1 MNITTERTTLS
12 FIGKKDFAD
21 ILNLYHEEDTFRYIP
36 HLEGWAEEKYLDLLE
51 KKIVEN
57 TTDIGYYWIARSR
70 KDKSLIGAMNV
81 NKMRNFDKMQIG
93 FQISRK
99 YWNQGYGS
107 ELCEAVTNHMVLA
120 KSYTELYAIYDIANT
135 GSGKILEK
143 CDYVLDEIVMEDNT
157 QLNRVK
163 YSVNG

>member
-1 MNITTERTTLS
+1 MNITTERATLS
-12 FIGKKDFAD
+12 FIEKEDFND
-21 ILNLYHEEDTFRYIP
+21 ILNLYHEEDTFKYIP
-36 HLEGWAEEKYLDLLE
+36 HLEGWTEEKYLELLE
-51 KKIVEN
+51 KKIIEN
-57 TTDIGYYWIARSR
+57 TNDIGYYWIARSR
-70 KDKSLIGAMNV
+70 KDRSLIGAMNV
-81 NKMRNFDKMQIG
+81 NKMRGFDKMQIG

-107 ELCEAVTNHMVLA
+107 ELCEAVMNHMIVE

-143 CDYVLDEIVMEDNT
+143 CGFVLDEIIKEDNT

-163 YSVNG
+163 YIVNG